1 MSLYTKQRITGL
13 ALLFALASC
22 GGKKQGAGAGA
33 GMPDPN
39 APMPVTD
46 TIVGYSQADF
56 SDQFPGSVT
65 AFQQV
70 NLTPQVTGYVTGIHF
85 KDGQRVSKGQ
95 LLYTIDDQVYSANLS
110 NAKANIAVQEAA
122 VEKAQ
127 KDYDR
132 YHMLDKEDAIAK
144 QQVDYADAALQS
156 AKKQLAAAKA
166 SASGVNSSVRFT
178 RIYAP
183 FSGTLGISQVRVGM
197 AVFAG
202 QTIMNTISTNNPIA
216 VDFNVDQINI
226 NRFLALQQSKSPVF
240 QIRIGEDSIYPIKGY
255 VSMIDRAADMQT
267 GTVKVRLSFPNDKDA
282 LKPGMNATVLVG
294 DQKRALLIPTKAVV
308 AQLGEFYAYVIGDS
322 NKVSQTKLKLGNNT
336 GIYTAVEAG
345 LKEGDKI
352 VVDGTQN
359 LRQGSKV
366 INQKDMMK
374 QQAAQGGAAKSDGKK

>member
-1 MSLYTKQRITGL
+1 MSLYTTQRITGL
-13 ALLFALASC
+13 ALILALASC
-22 GGKKQGAGAGA
+22 GGNQQKGGAAA

-39 APMPVTD
+39 AAIPVTD
-46 TIVGYSQADF
+46 TVVGYSQAAF

-110 NAKANIAVQEAA
+110 NASANIAVQEAA
-122 VEKAQ
+122 VAKAQ

-144 QQVDYADAALQS
+144 QQVDYADAALES

-166 SASGVNSSVRFT
+166 SAAGVGSNVRFT
-178 RIYAP
+178 KIYAP
-183 FSGTLGISQVRVGM
+183 FSGTVGISQVRVGM

-202 QTIMNTISTNNPIA
+202 QTVLNTISTNNPIA

-226 NRFLALQQSKSPVF
+226 NRFISLQQSKANVF
-240 QIRIGEDSIYPIKGY
+240 QVQVGGDSIYPSKGY
-255 VSMIDRAADMQT
+255 VAMIDRAADMQT
-267 GTVKVRLSFPNDKDA
+267 GTVKVRLSFPNDNDH
-282 LKPGMNATVLVG
+282 LKPGMNATVLVN
-294 DQKRALLIPTKAVV
+294 DQKNALLVPTKAII
-308 AQLGEFYAYVIGDS
+308 AQLGEFYVYVIGDS
-322 NKVSQTKLKLGNNT
+322 SKVSQKKIKPGNTSGNFT
-336 GIYTAVEAG
+336 SILSG
-345 LKEGDKI
+345 LNQGDKI

-359 LRQGSKV
+359 LHEGSKV
-366 INQKDMMK
+366 VNQAEMMK
-374 QQAAQGGAAKSDGKK
+374 SMGAQQAGGKK